1 MRKIYIVFILIFG
14 VFITLEL
21 SFKPQV
27 SKPPFSDWAN
37 PHVTSVKVQ
46 QASVLN
52 FTDFYAEDNKS
63 RATTITTDELT
74 WNLLGKISYVNKPH
88 KDYPDGV
95 MFPVINSELKAKK
108 GKKITISGFIIPID
122 NTSYALSKNVFAQC
136 FFCGQAGPETIMG
149 IQFKDLKKRLKTD
162 QYVTLVGT
170 FRYNDN
176 DVEDWIYHI
185 DEAVIVKGG

>member
-1 MRKIYIVFILIFG
+1 MRRIYWVFILIFG
-14 VFITLEL
+14 LFITLEL
-21 SFKPQV
+21 AFVPTKKAAFTSTKVTHQADSQIQHSGFLNLDN
-27 SKPPFSDWAN
+27 FS
-37 PHVTSVKVQ
+37 SEE
-46 QASVLN
+46 N
-52 FTDFYAEDNKS
+52 FVVNDTM
-63 RATTITTDELT
+63 T
-74 WNLLGKISYVNKPH
+74 WSLLGKIKYENKPH

-95 MFPVINSELKAKK
+95 MFPVINDQLKGKK
-108 GKKITISGFIIPID
+108 GKRIVISGFIIPID
-122 NTSYALSKNVFAQC
+122 NETYALSKNVFAAC

-185 DEAVIVKGG
+185 DNAVIVKGG